1 VKRRFFKNLG
11 WKVGGLLLALALW
24 FHLTTEQQFNKQITV
39 DVDYINI
46 PEGLMLSSDSQKTAI
61 VEITASGKELFKIL
75 YSDNIKL
82 IIDLANYNTP
92 GKFSLELTRDQL
104 TIPSG
109 KTGVKTSFI
118 GLKTCDIELIRQQ
131 S

>member
-1 VKRRFFKNLG
+1 MKGRFFKNLG

-24 FHLTTEQQFNKQITV
+24 FHLTTERQFNKQVTI

-46 PEGLMLSSDSQKTAI
+46 SEDLMLSSDSQKTAI
-61 VEITASGKELFKIL
+61 IEITASGKELFKIL
-75 YSDNIKL
+75 YFDNIKL

-92 GKFSLELTRDQL
+92 GEFSIELTRDQL

-109 KTGVKTSFI
+109 MTGVKTGFI

>member
-1 VKRRFFKNLG
+1 MKRRLFKNPG

-61 VEITASGKELFKIL
+61 VEITTSGKKLFKIL
-75 YSDNIKL
+75 YFDSVRIV
-82 IIDLANYNTP
+82 IDLSDYNEP
-92 GKFSLELTRDQL
+92 GKFSLELSRDQL

-109 KTGVKTSFI
+109 MTSVKTGFV
-118 GLKTCDIELIRQQ
+118 GLKTCDIELIRQH

>member
-1 VKRRFFKNLG
+1 MKRRFFKNLG

-46 PEGLMLSSDSQKTAI
+46 PEGLMLSTDSQKAAI
-61 VEITASGKELFKIL
+61 IEITASGKELFKIL
-75 YSDNIKL
+75 YFDNIKL
-82 IIDLANYNTP
+82 IVDLANYNTP
-92 GKFSLELTRDQL
+92 GKFSFELTRDQL

-109 KTGVKTSFI
+109 MTGVKTSFI

>member
-1 VKRRFFKNLG
+1 VKRRFFKNPG
-11 WKVGGLLLALALW
+11 WKIGGLLLALALW
-24 FHLTTEQQFNKQITV
+24 FHLTTEQQFNKQVTV

-61 VEITASGKELFKIL
+61 VEITASGKKLFKIL
-75 YSDNIKL
+75 YFDSVKL
-82 IIDLANYNTP
+82 IVDLTDYNTP

-109 KTGVKTSFI
+109 MTGVKTSFI